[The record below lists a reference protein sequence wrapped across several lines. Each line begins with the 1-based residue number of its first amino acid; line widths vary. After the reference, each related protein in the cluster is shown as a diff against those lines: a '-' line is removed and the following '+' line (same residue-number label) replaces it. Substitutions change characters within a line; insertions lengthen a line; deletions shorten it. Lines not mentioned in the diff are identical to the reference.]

1 MLQNVRPVA
10 DFRDMRAS
18 PEPERVEIEIDGL
31 GTLQG
36 RIDGIEGGFASIVLD
51 GDLSGWSLHG
61 HDARLVHMASGLKLE
76 GTLRAAAD
84 QHRVELVVHEPHR
97 RSWTRADARLATLL
111 IPDELGV
118 LWRAETRNVAA
129 GGVLVAGAAD
139 LTHDQSIHI
148 YVHLDDGDV
157 DARGRVVRTDSPDL
171 RAVAFEAIS
180 GPDRLRIHREVLRA
194 RIADLKDSPH
204 DAG

>member
-1 MLQNVRPVA
+1 MA
-10 DFRDMRAS
+10 DSRAVDGS
-18 PEPERVEIEIDGL
+18 PEPERIELDIDGL

-36 RIDGIEGGFASIVLD
+36 RVDAIEGGFASIVLD

-61 HDARLVHMASGLKLE
+61 HDARLVHMASGLKLR

-84 QHRVELVVHEPHR
+84 QRRVELVVHEPHR
-97 RSWTRADARLATLL
+97 RSWTRADAQLATLL

-129 GGVLVAGAAD
+129 GGMLVAGAAD
-139 LTHDQSIHI
+139 LEPDQAIHI

-157 DARGRVVRTDSPDL
+157 NARGRVVRVDRPDVH
-171 RAVAFEAIS
+171 AVAFETIS

-194 RIADLKDSPH
+194 RIADLRN
-204 DAG
+204 DAE